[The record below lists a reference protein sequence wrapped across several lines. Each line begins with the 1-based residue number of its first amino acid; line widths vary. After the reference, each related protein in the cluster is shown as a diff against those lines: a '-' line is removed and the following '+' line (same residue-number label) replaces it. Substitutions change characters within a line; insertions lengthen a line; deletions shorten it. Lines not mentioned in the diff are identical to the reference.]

1 MLKQIILSI
10 SFFICINSYT
20 YAQSNW
26 CLRGQVIDAN
36 TNESIPGAY
45 IATIDLKNAA
55 PSNKTGQFKLC
66 HLKSDSVKLIVSHTS
81 YNAIYPT
88 IIKNKKAII
97 FKLTPKDYKT
107 QEVTVTAQRSNLV
120 KSYVPGKLSLNS
132 EDILLSPALLGAPDV
147 IKTLQLLPG
156 IQSVNEGN
164 SGIYVRG
171 GSPGQNYVVFDGIEL
186 MNPSHIMGIFSVFN
200 PNLTNSVDF
209 YKGNAP
215 VHQSMRLASSIIV
228 STKDEKSEGYNWS
241 GNIGNISSNLS
252 YHGQS
257 KNKRWFFS
265 SGIRRSYIELLKF
278 ATKPLLSDE
287 NNYFDNNNYYFFDF
301 NGKVKYQTRKDKVQF
316 TWYYGNDKFSMTN
329 PSINFNG
336 NSNWSNAG
344 ASLLW
349 NRKLSDTSGF
359 NTGFDY
365 TSYYS
370 YFSTTM
376 NNELM
381 YFKTRLNQLQHKLDY
396 YKQANKHLFRIGSR
410 IKYGEYTPQDIKY
423 NIQSVP
429 ISQTDNYNNL
439 STQIYFS
446 NHYSISEKWDAYFG
460 LRYEHYGLIDN
471 NSSSLL
477 KEQSNHINSVITL
490 SYFINKQTSIKAS
503 HAYTAQNI
511 HLASMASI
519 PLPTDVWMPA
529 TERLPHEKGHQATIG
544 IFKDLAQSKYE
555 FGIEFYGK
563 SIDNQL
569 LLNPNIDGD
578 ESLHFEDNFFI
589 GKGLGYGAEFLFKK
603 NRGKTRATLS
613 YTLGQMKQQFP
624 NMNSGEWF
632 NAKYDRR
639 HDVNIV
645 LTHKP
650 NKRFD
655 YGLVFMYATGNTA
668 TLPKGRY
675 FMMGN
680 IANDYSSI
688 NNYRMPAYHRL
699 DLSMNYYIESNI
711 FHESVLNFS
720 IINIYNRSNPY
731 FIYFETQKGDQNY
744 DMSINAKQSSFF
756 PIVPSISWRY
766 KF

>member
-1 MLKQIILSI
+1 
-10 SFFICINSYT
+10 
-20 YAQSNW
+20 
-26 CLRGQVIDAN
+26 
-36 TNESIPGAY
+36 
-45 IATIDLKNAA
+45 
-55 PSNKTGQFKLC
+55 
-66 HLKSDSVKLIVSHTS
+66 
-81 YNAIYPT
+81 
-88 IIKNKKAII
+88 
-97 FKLTPKDYKT
+97 
-107 QEVTVTAQRSNLV
+107 
-120 KSYVPGKLSLNS
+120 
-132 EDILLSPALLGAPDV
+132 
-147 IKTLQLLPG
+147 
-156 IQSVNEGN
+156 
-164 SGIYVRG
+164 
-171 GSPGQNYVVFDGIEL
+171 
-186 MNPSHIMGIFSVFN
+186 
-200 PNLTNSVDF
+200 
-209 YKGNAP
+209 
-215 VHQSMRLASSIIV
+215 
-228 STKDEKSEGYNWS
+228 
-241 GNIGNISSNLS
+241 
-252 YHGQS
+252 
-257 KNKRWFFS
+257 
-265 SGIRRSYIELLKF
+265 
-278 ATKPLLSDE
+278 
-287 NNYFDNNNYYFFDF
+287 
-301 NGKVKYQTRKDKVQF
+301 
-316 TWYYGNDKFSMTN
+316 
-329 PSINFNG
+329 
-336 NSNWSNAG
+336 
-344 ASLLW
+344 
-349 NRKLSDTSGF
+349 
-359 NTGFDY
+359 
-365 TSYYS
+365 
-370 YFSTTM
+370 
-376 NNELM
+376 M
-381 YFKTRLNQLQHKLDY
+381 YFKTRLNQLQHKFDY
-396 YKQANKHLFRIGSR
+396 YKQAYKHLFRIGSR

-563 SIDNQL
+563 SIENQL
-569 LLNPNIDGD
+569 LLNPNINGD

-668 TLPKGRY
+668 TLPTGRY